1 MTDPIKMEELL
12 DRVSG
17 NREFVIQMLKMFFQ
31 SSDERLS
38 ALIKEFEKRD
48 YPELSE
54 QIHKLKGLVC
64 NLSINKAPKILR
76 DLHEATAQENDLQI
90 LRLLSDLEETISE
103 AKTYYQNK
111 LSTSAG

>member
-1 MTDPIKMEELL
+1 MDPIKMEELL

-31 SSDERLS
+31 SSDERLL
-38 ALIKEFEKRD
+38 ALVKEFENRD
-48 YPELSE
+48 YKELSE
-54 QIHKLKGLVC
+54 QIHKLKGLVG

-76 DLHEATAQENDLQI
+76 DLHEAAAQENDLHI

-103 AKTYYQNK
+103 AKAYYHNN
-111 LSTSAG
+111 LSTNQ